1 MPYDDRGRWNDP
13 LFTEEEYLEI
23 IAEQEAERRARES
36 APATPAA
43 AAPGPMRL
51 RSGRAVRTGN
61 RTLPTN
67 VIVLDRS
74 NTPERV
80 DERPPLDFDEDDE
93 YEAYDGPQYDTEQPH
108 SFREFILGLSDR
120 LTPIP
125 ESPMATTPSRQ
136 ATPENAAPPP
146 VRRRNRMSALFEEP
160 PSKKRRIQILNVTE
174 AATIRAEATETKS
187 AVELS
192 NCAIC
197 QEDDAPM
204 DTVFTGCG
212 HVSTC
217 MSCTLRLVS
226 DFNGRSIE
234 NGEARC
240 PACRHVSIP
249 VRLRAM

>member
-1 MPYDDRGRWNDP
+1 MTWNDP
-13 LFTEEEYLEI
+13 LVTEEEYLEFM
-23 IAEQEAERRARES
+23 AEWEEELRQTRGIPPTRSVPR
-36 APATPAA
+36 PTTTTAA
-43 AAPGPMRL
+43 DAGDAGEMRL
-51 RSGRAVRTGN
+51 RSGRAVRAGN
-61 RTLPTN
+61 LTPPASADADVRRAFRPT
-67 VIVLDRS
+67 
-74 NTPERV
+74 
-80 DERPPLDFDEDDE
+80 F
-93 YEAYDGPQYDTEQPH
+93 
-108 SFREFILGLSDR
+108 LGQGDR
-120 LTPIP
+120 LAPIP
-125 ESPMATTPSRQ
+125 EWQMSITTPSRQSTPELAYEPPSRQ
-136 ATPENAAPPP
+136 ATPEDAEPPP
-146 VRRRNRMSALFEEP
+146 VRRRSRMSALFDEP

-174 AATIRAEATETKS
+174 AATIRAEATEAKS
-187 AVELS
+187 AVQLS

>member
-1 MPYDDRGRWNDP
+1 MTWNDP
-13 LFTEEEYLEI
+13 LVTEEEYLEFM
-23 IAEQEAERRARES
+23 AEWEEELRQTRGIPPTRSVPR
-36 APATPAA
+36 PTTTTAA
-43 AAPGPMRL
+43 DAGDAGEMRL
-51 RSGRAVRTGN
+51 RSGRAVRAGN
-61 RTLPTN
+61 LTPPVSADADVRRAFRPTF
-67 VIVLDRS
+67 L
-74 NTPERV
+74 
-80 DERPPLDFDEDDE
+80 
-93 YEAYDGPQYDTEQPH
+93 GP
-108 SFREFILGLSDR
+108 GDR
-120 LTPIP
+120 LAPIP
-125 ESPMATTPSRQ
+125 ESPMSTTTPSRQ
-136 ATPENAAPPP
+136 STPELAYEPPSRQVTPEDAEPPP

-174 AATIRAEATETKS
+174 AATIRAEATEAKS
-187 AVELS
+187 AVQLS

>member
-1 MPYDDRGRWNDP
+1 
-13 LFTEEEYLEI
+13 
-23 IAEQEAERRARES
+23 
-36 APATPAA
+36 
-43 AAPGPMRL
+43 
-51 RSGRAVRTGN
+51 
-61 RTLPTN
+61 
-67 VIVLDRS
+67 
-74 NTPERV
+74 
-80 DERPPLDFDEDDE
+80 
-93 YEAYDGPQYDTEQPH
+93 
-108 SFREFILGLSDR
+108 
-120 LTPIP
+120 
-125 ESPMATTPSRQ
+125 MATTPSRQ
-136 ATPENAAPPP
+136 ATPEDAAPPP

-174 AATIRAEATETKS
+174 AATIRAEATGAKS